1 MDQDLRMMGFLMSGV
16 CILFCLCA
24 LVAVVVGFI
33 RGTIGAGKLVLLIL
47 AFSIGC
53 CFVISGMMH
62 MVIGGR
68 AELGEIRDGRYYVK
82 EFLQYTEVSPRVYWF
97 DLWFSSIINPMFG
110 VVVLVSAAYGVWHHC
125 TRKRRS
131 QLEPG
136 EGPDWT

>member
-1 MDQDLRMMGFLMSGV
+1 MDQDLRMMGLLVSGAIV
-16 CILFCLCA
+16 LFCLGA

-47 AFSIGC
+47 AVSIMC
-53 CFVISGMMH
+53 CFVILGMMH

-68 AELGEIRDGRYYVK
+68 AELGEMRDGRYYVAD
-82 EFLQYTEVSPRVYWF
+82 FGRYTEVSPRVYWF

-110 VVVLVSAAYGVWHHC
+110 VVVLTGAAYGVWHHC

-136 EGPDWT
+136 DGPDWT